1 MKVLLS
7 SFQFLLTVKKEN
19 VTYGSTDFNKNVLK
33 FYILKTSRYI
43 FLKLEEYIINTK
55 NQFIHF
61 LLKKKCKR
69 INKTEL

>member
-33 FYILKTSRYI
+33 FYILKTSLVDI
-43 FLKLEEYIINTK
+43 FS
-55 NQFIHF
+55 
-61 LLKKKCKR
+61 
-69 INKTEL
+69 